1 MAGPERPCCH
11 IYNDNRSSPSIYSP
25 PSPLP
30 PPPQISSNLQREPGQ
45 IKTSNSRIPSE
56 NDNKKNRVPRTSIFL
71 KTFYSNQKRRFT
83 QAYHRPVHFKPI
95 FDSSKIQN
103 GKNLK
108 RSKVP
113 SRGVMGNNSGL
124 EGCLFP
130 SPNKLGISQIL
141 RLQDRQPNLCFPIH
155 ALRPISSPMGLYES
169 NQANNAEATQ
179 RKNNEFLS
187 SGRFSRNRPLCR
199 RAQRTKTKIISDLRV
214 SWIHSKYKKIK
225 TEPHKDNRV
234 LGGHPTFRKYDS
246 LPSTKQS
253 RPNLT
258 AIKFIRSSSLLLT
271 SRARITNRSPGIR
284 GKLPPPREIKT
295 TTNYAMDELPH
306 EGRPKGSLSKFRQ
319 HFQKILTPMAGQVI
333 PSRIRPDVPSPSFST
348 PNDRRKSYR
357 LGRHPPSPG
366 HLRNMAKVLPIE
378 INELAGAK
386 SHRAISN
393 TFPPSTQ
400 KEISPDPNGQSNGS
414 LLHPETGYSQ
424 ISKPPCSYQSFTRVL
439 QAKQNY
445 LNSQAPS
452 RMLERPCR
460 LSFPDQT
467 NPRGMG
473 SRCKDVQPSMGGAW
487 AIRSRS
493 VCKQIQQQDTNIHLP
508 IPRSPSFGR
517 ERPVPGLE
525 SVDLPICL
533 SSNNNS
539 SRHSPKTPQIQR
551 ERSPHR
557 SLSPPIGLVPQPTE
571 EVPSPLPPSPI
582 PSPIPDHQDGTDLP
596 PQPDKLLASRLETLR
611 TALIRSGLS
620 NNVANTI
627 CIAHK
632 PKTLIQYQSV
642 WRKFLEFLSSIRCP
656 SGEITIGTVC
666 DFLFIHLSQNNR
678 KYRTLTVYKCALAL
692 PLRYALNIDINCLT
706 VSLFMRGVFASNP
719 PIKAK
724 AMPSWSLEGLL
735 KFLNSSRFEPL
746 EMVPYKFLLQKTLF
760 LILLSSGRRI
770 GEITNL
776 TPSST
781 EDSSLKRLSL
791 KWLIDFTP
799 KHHTP
804 EFSPSCPSIAEL
816 ILPTGVPSLL
826 CPVRAYRI
834 FAERAA
840 LWQAPGTLDGAPVP
854 LWIKPN
860 RSSPNTILE
869 LSTTFIKLIKSY
881 RINAGLSPDIPIGPH
896 NTRKFAGSYAIQMGQ
911 KRKTVIKVMGFASY
925 TVLKKNYV
933 AKVPP
938 LSIPCSLPGGPL
950 FPRAEPN
957 VSDSDSA

>member
-1 MAGPERPCCH
+1 
-11 IYNDNRSSPSIYSP
+11 
-25 PSPLP
+25 
-30 PPPQISSNLQREPGQ
+30 
-45 IKTSNSRIPSE
+45 
-56 NDNKKNRVPRTSIFL
+56 
-71 KTFYSNQKRRFT
+71 
-83 QAYHRPVHFKPI
+83 
-95 FDSSKIQN
+95 
-103 GKNLK
+103 
-108 RSKVP
+108 
-113 SRGVMGNNSGL
+113 
-124 EGCLFP
+124 
-130 SPNKLGISQIL
+130 
-141 RLQDRQPNLCFPIH
+141 
-155 ALRPISSPMGLYES
+155 
-169 NQANNAEATQ
+169 
-179 RKNNEFLS
+179 
-187 SGRFSRNRPLCR
+187 
-199 RAQRTKTKIISDLRV
+199 
-214 SWIHSKYKKIK
+214 
-225 TEPHKDNRV
+225 
-234 LGGHPTFRKYDS
+234 
-246 LPSTKQS
+246 
-253 RPNLT
+253 
-258 AIKFIRSSSLLLT
+258 
-271 SRARITNRSPGIR
+271 
-284 GKLPPPREIKT
+284 
-295 TTNYAMDELPH
+295 
-306 EGRPKGSLSKFRQ
+306 
-319 HFQKILTPMAGQVI
+319 
-333 PSRIRPDVPSPSFST
+333 
-348 PNDRRKSYR
+348 
-357 LGRHPPSPG
+357 
-366 HLRNMAKVLPIE
+366 
-378 INELAGAK
+378 
-386 SHRAISN
+386 
-393 TFPPSTQ
+393 
-400 KEISPDPNGQSNGS
+400 
-414 LLHPETGYSQ
+414 
-424 ISKPPCSYQSFTRVL
+424 
-439 QAKQNY
+439 
-445 LNSQAPS
+445 
-452 RMLERPCR
+452 MLERPCR

-533 SSNNNS
+533 SSHNNS

-642 WRKFLEFLSSIRCP
+642 WREFLEFLSSIRCP

-776 TPSST
+776 FPSSM
-781 EDSSLKRLSL
+781 EDRSLKRLSL

-804 EFSPSCPSIAEL
+804 EFSPSCTSIAEL

-869 LSTTFIKLIKSY
+869 LSTMFIKLIKSY

-957 VSDSDSA
+957 VSDSDSD